1 MFSPKIMLHNSSNV
15 TKQIKNQYV
24 KRSQKDYNLSFKRV
38 VLQEVENG
46 LVSNRAAMRKYGI
59 YDHGITTE

>member
-1 MFSPKIMLHNSSNV
+1 MSCPKITLHNSISV

-24 KRSQKDYNLSFKRV
+24 KRNQKDYNLSFKRV

-46 LVSNRAAMRKYGI
+46 LVSNLTAMRKYDI
-59 YDHGITTE
+59 YDHGIIPE